1 MRRRRRAARDQS
13 ASGSRGGA
21 EGPRGGAE
29 GPLRGPRAAG
39 LAPPPG
45 AGNRK
50 HVGLRTQSQSQLTV
64 QGSTPRVEKGMER
77 KQKDLLKKSKL
88 SVQRQLQRTIRDGR
102 NVAYWRAGEGGIS
115 DGLGVQQSTLRPCFF
130 EVAAFLHFL
139 ELKEVFS

>member
-77 KQKDLLKKSKL
+77 KQKDLLKKIEAVSPKTVAKDHKGWEKCGL
-88 SVQRQLQRTIRDGR
+88 LGGR
-102 NVAYWRAGEGGIS
+102 
-115 DGLGVQQSTLRPCFF
+115 
-130 EVAAFLHFL
+130 
-139 ELKEVFS
+139 